1 MMKHRLTAILLAA
14 AIGAASIAG
23 PKVNISAEEQ
33 AQAGETS
40 ESIITSDEDVLAFDD
55 AKDIDETAETPF
67 NSTQNIGSMSIT
79 VQAPEGVFPKDSYFT
94 AAAVSAGDV
103 VDKVRADGK
112 NVARRYAFD
121 ITVYDKDGN
130 EIEPDTSK
138 GDVRVAFQNNLI
150 ENNQLDCD
158 VYHVPDG
165 SDTAER
171 LSGNQSGDTVTV
183 NTDSFSLYVVEFTYD
198 RMSYTMRGS
207 TAVKLSEILNAVGL
221 SGSVSDAKSS
231 NTTLFDVLQQNG
243 VWMVKT
249 KKAFNS
255 SETLTV
261 VLDGIVYKIAVID
274 DNTDAKNIY
283 IRSLS
288 TQLFY
293 GAAKDADGYV
303 WNVSDYYDGHRFS
316 YRINFAISGV
326 DTAAAKSVKL
336 TIPKSILTDR
346 DGNTADT
353 TEFSIPSRTDVE
365 SATDANGNINTSEID
380 TDVNYAYYEDG
391 DSYVIYN
398 FRDIPAAE
406 NSYIELSYV
415 TSRTTYSYVDNAAQK
430 DFTCSMTVGDGT
442 GANQTKSAD
451 PISLRINT
459 GATLNSASE
468 TVAGTRRKT
477 WDDAWGTAVK
487 PADPDKYYYLVW
499 RIHSYVSATQ
509 PYNFTIDDSIAG
521 NYDGM
526 TVLGYRFSGQ
536 NTFGTGNTETKAIS
550 NRDRYD
556 YILTSIP
563 LDTYSDK
570 TLWTAK
576 DAAKVTVTPF
586 DLVDDATEKTTTANW
601 EWAVPVWNSPAG
613 HFNVYKIGDDAYRIY
628 GKYNYSLFRGTQHN
642 ADTLDFKANDYSR
655 YDLEEFDGYNGEGR
669 SLSEYGP
676 FDFASWVVG
685 YPYEWTR
692 DTANIDPDKPWNSYG
707 RENVRY
713 ELTDDGLYLAN
724 TETAL
729 LNRNGS
735 SARTI
740 EDGSLDSAHA
750 VKLSSSD
757 YSIKR
762 VQYSWY
768 MRDADYDSEETGE
781 WVSKSPVY
789 TDKDILTF
797 YGRFDGS
804 DSWMQI
810 GTYNIR
816 TGTASPVSDYV
827 KSMTENELVTAD
839 GRNMTAYRISTENA
853 HYFTELY
860 SVPYITLRNSDAVM
874 KLMDGRE
881 HLVLL
886 NNNHGVVS
894 AQDQDKA
901 EDASD
906 RWYTVFDGTASATD
920 YAIASQKDSKLEK
933 KIIST
938 SNNVRHKYYTITWQI
953 NQEETMLSGTGEQSY
968 IVQNGGVFYDLL
980 PAGSIPVKPSV
991 KVESGGNTIPS
1002 SGYTVKAIENYRG
1015 SGRTMLVVQVKSDG
1029 LHYSVTFDTRHS
1041 WNSIKDY
1048 GTGVYNPAAYET
1060 GNASI
1065 TKGYPDNGG
1074 TKKEDGTETASPLS
1088 RDVSLMSSL
1097 STNTG
1102 ASADTVTGNR
1112 FIYCQQT
1119 WDIIA
1124 LTSASA
1130 GLTKKVRNDTDSAY
1144 SYSTMVPINGVYS
1157 YELRYMNSSTSSAKN
1172 LVFYDSLENYDRS
1185 TLSDGGSDSEWHGT
1199 VTGIDVSQLTG
1210 VGINPVIYVST
1221 KNRLNPETDTNLTDT
1236 SVWAKVTD
1244 GTDLSSAKAIAIDA
1258 RKKTDG
1264 SDFILKSGSSITA
1277 HIYMKAPESA
1287 PDTKTG
1293 RHPYA
1298 YNNIYINN
1306 TVFSDDDSDN
1316 GSTMLIHQDYTTVSL
1331 VVAGDFKLLKKASDT
1346 GKPISGVTFRITGT
1360 SDYGTVTDK
1369 SAVTGSDGTLAF
1381 ERLERGTY
1389 TLQETKSTDD
1399 YLLDPAE
1406 HKVVIDKAGK
1416 VAFDGMDV
1424 TGRQAVITNKPR
1436 IHADVKLVK
1445 IDSVF
1450 TSTKLAGA
1458 LYSLSGTSDYGTA
1471 VLVTETSQ
1479 PKKLDD
1485 GSANQEAGC
1494 ITFSNIEKGTY
1505 QLKEVQAPDGYA
1517 LDRNA
1522 YTVKIDETGKASV
1535 KSDIERQVLTGK
1547 STRKSITKYSHTS
1560 NVSDDGM
1567 QNSNYGNNWTNANIT
1582 GTDRGDAGK
1591 AHVVT
1596 IPGADTLHVKIVYG
1610 GESANYDWVC
1620 MWAGSRPDYTAY
1632 SNYESSL
1639 TRKLGGGSHTSTSN
1653 TKEYDVNGDTVTF
1666 SFRSDG
1672 SGYGDGYGY
1681 YAVITGTGKAAE
1693 TKGTYE
1699 VETDAA
1705 GHYIMADEPLHQIV
1719 LTKKSSYDKTV
1730 VGGAVLTLTGTSGAG
1745 TAVNQTAVS
1754 DADTGTVR
1762 FSGLESGTYLLQET
1776 KAPDGYEADANK
1788 YAVILNTDGSYT
1800 INGLTRTGSVYDF
1813 YNRKKADK
1821 QIVITKV
1828 WNDGITTHTPGE
1840 LAMTIET
1847 TVPAASTRT
1856 YQITFDANGGSF
1868 GSTTSNTLSYN
1879 AKNEITSGRYAEPAS
1894 ADSDNYYFDG
1904 WSTSKTATSEDTG
1917 ITLAPNDVTN
1927 AYLNKRTAGSS
1938 LTLYAVYKAR
1948 PYIYY
1953 AVSPY
1958 GIEKET
1964 LKEGTAGITF
1974 GPATG
1979 NMFSQYT
1986 YSKKRYNSIPGKYL
2000 PMVNAHKV
2008 SDTTYLINDSCVD
2021 SNGDTTVTSGQ
2032 TKADMD
2038 AVQQEGEAAITDN
2051 SRNIIVGDD
2060 AGTDSSGN
2068 AYRCI
2073 HYDNWATILY
2083 WNEHDP
2089 HVYDKCVKNRCSKRL
2104 ILRGNSTN
2112 ITWHTRTAAPDGD
2125 GDSYI
2130 GTSKWDI
2137 YYDNNYTD
2145 IDEYSASLIRA
2156 ELVGADSYT
2165 SEDAN
2170 SAGEGART
2178 RYTESKS
2185 AYIALPAEIRNRIG
2199 AKALYDTQNGA
2210 RHGTNVNGSSGPYYD
2225 RLWLFDYNEIANPSN
2240 TAGSSAYTERGAT
2253 GGGDTA
2259 YDARGSLGWWWLR
2272 SRYYN
2277 YGARGVS
2284 DNGYSSIDVGVDS
2297 ANRVAPG
2304 FVLKR

>member
-14 AIGAASIAG
+14 AIGAAAIAG

-261 VLDGIVYKIAVID
+261 VLDGIAYKIAVTD

-293 GAAKDADGYV
+293 GAAKDTDGYV
-303 WNVSDYYDGHRFS
+303 WNASDYYSNHRFS
-316 YRINFAISGV
+316 YRISFALSGV
-326 DTAAAKSVKL
+326 DTAVAKSVKL

-346 DGNTADT
+346 DGNTADSV
-353 TEFSIPSRTDVE
+353 EFSIPSKADVDA
-365 SATDANGNINTSEID
+365 ATDENGNIKAGEID
-380 TDVNYAYYEDG
+380 ADVNYAYYEDG

-398 FRDIPAAE
+398 FRDVPAAE

-415 TSRTTYSYVDNAAQK
+415 TTKTTYNYVDNAAQK
-430 DFTCSMTVGDGT
+430 NFTCTMTVGDGT
-442 GANQTKSAD
+442 GMNQTKSAD
-451 PISLRINT
+451 PIPLKINT
-459 GATLNSASE
+459 GATLYSVDE
-468 TVAGTRRKT
+468 TIVGTRRKT
-477 WDDAWGTAVK
+477 WDDAWGTEVK
-487 PADPDKYYYLVW
+487 PTKPEDYYYLVW
-499 RIHSYVSATQ
+499 RVHSYVSATQ
-509 PYNFTIDDSIAG
+509 PYNFTIDDSVVG

-563 LDTYSDK
+563 LDTYRDK
-570 TLWTAK
+570 TLWTAV
-576 DAAKVTVTPF
+576 DTAKVTVTPF
-586 DLVDDATEKTTTANW
+586 DLVDDATDMTASANW
-601 EWAVPVWNSPAG
+601 EWTTPVFETPVG
-613 HFNVYKIGDDAYRIY
+613 HFNVYKRGDAAYRIY
-628 GKYNYSLFRGTQHN
+628 GKYIFSGTQHN

-804 DSWMQI
+804 DSWVQI

-874 KLMDGRE
+874 KLMDGQE

-1287 PDTKTG
+1287 PDPKTG

-1547 STRKSITKYSHTS
+1547 STR
-1560 NVSDDGM
+1560 
-1567 QNSNYGNNWTNANIT
+1567 
-1582 GTDRGDAGK
+1582 
-1591 AHVVT
+1591 
-1596 IPGADTLHVKIVYG
+1596 
-1610 GESANYDWVC
+1610 
-1620 MWAGSRPDYTAY
+1620 
-1632 SNYESSL
+1632 
-1639 TRKLGGGSHTSTSN
+1639 
-1653 TKEYDVNGDTVTF
+1653 
-1666 SFRSDG
+1666 
-1672 SGYGDGYGY
+1672 
-1681 YAVITGTGKAAE
+1681 
-1693 TKGTYE
+1693 GTYE

-1904 WSTSKTATSEDTG
+1904 WSTSKTATSGDTG

-1979 NMFSQYT
+1979 NMFSRYT
-1986 YSKKRYNSIPGKYL
+1986 YSKKRYKSIPGKYL

-2021 SNGDTTVTSGQ
+2021 SNGNTTVTSGQ

-2178 RYTESKS
+2178 KYTESKS

-2253 GGGDTA
+2253 GGDDTA
-2259 YDARGSLGWWWLR
+2259 YDARGCLGWWWLR
-2272 SRYYN
+2272 SRYFGN
-2277 YGARGVS
+2277 YAR
-2284 DNGYSSIDVGVDS
+2284 DVGDYGGYDHDSVDY